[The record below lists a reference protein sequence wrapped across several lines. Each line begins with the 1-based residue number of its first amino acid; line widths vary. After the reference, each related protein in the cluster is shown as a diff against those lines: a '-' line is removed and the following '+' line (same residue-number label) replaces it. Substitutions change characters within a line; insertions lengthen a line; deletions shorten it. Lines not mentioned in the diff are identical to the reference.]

1 MLERRSS
8 GVIWVLGVGPK
19 KQNRDFRR
27 LAGWLLEGLQSVVRR
42 DAVQAWRVMLECYAR
57 KRGLA
62 SGAIKGWDRRNG
74 YYFAMLESLA
84 RHYTFDIE
92 APFESLP
99 APVQH
104 AILHGS
110 GDEEIAFSYIMDSG
124 ASKGKVHTKKHPF
137 EGIIP
142 NMARRYRET
151 DSVVVRE
158 DLARFRSTQPCP
170 ECHGVRLR
178 REARHVK
185 VGEGTQARAIYE
197 VSHATLSDAHAWF
210 QSLQLTGAKAEIA
223 DKVPAPVVE
232 AKPKSR
238 FPQTEASK
246 RRAERMAEH
255 HARQAIRGG
264 IWRLT

>member
-1 MLERRSS
+1 
-8 GVIWVLGVGPK
+8 
-19 KQNRDFRR
+19 
-27 LAGWLLEGLQSVVRR
+27 
-42 DAVQAWRVMLECYAR
+42 
-57 KRGLA
+57 
-62 SGAIKGWDRRNG
+62 
-74 YYFAMLESLA
+74 MLESLA
-84 RHYTFDIE
+84 KHYAFDIE

-99 APVQH
+99 TPVQH

-137 EGIIP
+137 EGILP

-158 DLARFRSTQPCP
+158 DLARYRSTQPCP

-210 QSLQLTGAKAEIA
+210 KALTLTGAKAEIA
-223 DKVPAPVVE
+223 DKVVREIATRLQFLNDVGLSYLSLDRSGRDTLRRRGAAHSPGFPNRLGPHGRDVCAGRAQHRPAP
-232 AKPKSR
+232 
-238 FPQTEASK
+238 
-246 RRAERMAEH
+246 
-255 HARQAIRGG
+255 ARQRPAHRHTAAPARHRQQRDRGRARRRHDARRRPG
-264 IWRLT
+264 DRHGPRRWRAWRGA